1 MKKLA
6 LLSSFIILTS
16 CGGGGGGALVNNT
29 PSTPSTPTQ
38 PYQTIDSIEYNYDTS
53 HGEINVT
60 YGSGSYLDDSN
71 FSKTDKYKIADYGFF
86 QITTVGRHDGTS
98 RNPQEVQD
106 AGPFSVAGVVH
117 RADLNGDGHE
127 DFFYEGFFEGDR
139 ESMPNSYLHAFIN
152 DGNGHFVY
160 SPDIFAGGISP
171 CINYGDLDFKTDP
184 YNDCGY
190 VRHLQRGLVGDFN
203 GDGIDDFFKP
213 SILHLSNDGVIE
225 NKGQTNLPSWMF
237 AIDDDPNTK
246 NGAYSH
252 DIIAGD
258 IDNDGD
264 LDIFG
269 AWTHNDENTNHSMGV
284 IINDGTGNFTTTN
297 WNFYQMP
304 MPYEI
309 GADHILWNTTAAIGD
324 FDNDGYMDVS
334 VGWANPTEAK
344 IYGFGDTYEFSAGA
358 VFWNDGNMDWSKLW
372 TELPDNYYGANGL
385 ANDME
390 TIDINNDG
398 YLDIVLASTKV
409 DPYYDGRAVQ
419 FFLNNGDGTFSDAT
433 STYHPDIGDYA
444 DGSGSWWNGEGS
456 LHILDFDNDGDLD
469 IVDSVN
475 GTYVLVNNNGSFSIY
490 NNFPDQGE
498 CGGCR
503 YFPVEID
510 GKWQYDFIGYTW
522 EAEYDTHTATF
533 FQVLDPPLMQ
543 MMEDITTKPAGYV
556 KTVFESKTL
565 LNDLRLSTRGDNT
578 FYKRQDGSNMLGA
591 SYGNFYVADLS
602 GDIEGGLIGFDFIA
616 NFGNQDNIHV
626 GYYYADTTIKAQNK
640 TIWYGTGTAELNV
653 KSYNGFIEYIKP
665 WSKNFWSS
673 VGYTLHHGRIDGF
686 TENDSAFNVKIDG
699 FTMWDS
705 SVFVDINYVLQSKL
719 GTTFVSIG
727 VDHYMLIDDVH
738 INFADG
744 LKYAFNEDITLG
756 NFSLTH
762 QWKQFY
768 FRAKADSKDRSIVE
782 LGLNLEF

>member
-1 MKKLA
+1 
-6 LLSSFIILTS
+6 
-16 CGGGGGGALVNNT
+16 
-29 PSTPSTPTQ
+29 
-38 PYQTIDSIEYNYDTS
+38 
-53 HGEINVT
+53 
-60 YGSGSYLDDSN
+60 
-71 FSKTDKYKIADYGFF
+71 
-86 QITTVGRHDGTS
+86 
-98 RNPQEVQD
+98 
-106 AGPFSVAGVVH
+106 
-117 RADLNGDGHE
+117 
-127 DFFYEGFFEGDR
+127 
-139 ESMPNSYLHAFIN
+139 
-152 DGNGHFVY
+152 
-160 SPDIFAGGISP
+160 
-171 CINYGDLDFKTDP
+171 
-184 YNDCGY
+184 
-190 VRHLQRGLVGDFN
+190 
-203 GDGIDDFFKP
+203 
-213 SILHLSNDGVIE
+213 
-225 NKGQTNLPSWMF
+225 
-237 AIDDDPNTK
+237 
-246 NGAYSH
+246 
-252 DIIAGD
+252 
-258 IDNDGD
+258 
-264 LDIFG
+264 
-269 AWTHNDENTNHSMGV
+269 
-284 IINDGTGNFTTTN
+284 
-297 WNFYQMP
+297 

-334 VGWANPTEAK
+334 VGWSNPTEAK

-358 VFWNDGNMDWSKLW
+358 VFWNDRNMDWSKLW

-475 GTYVLVNNNGSFSIY
+475 GTYVLVNNNGSFSVY

-653 KSYNGFIEYIKP
+653 KSNNGFIEYIKP

-719 GTTFVSIG
+719 GTTFVSVG
-727 VDHYMLIDDVH
+727 VDHYILIDDVH